1 MLVGQRNN
9 GQRTSKPHLRIYLAA
24 SQVSTGVIT
33 RELCKACLFL
43 SRNTTRNLRIL
54 SCIYNICIIRKMFY
68 SINRYDFKIVLLQTR
83 NRKIFYTTRNFQ
95 YLFST
100 INFPRRKLMFRE
112 TEKKK
117 AIQFLSFLSLQN
129 FFTKPI
135 ESSKHVIFPFLIELK
150 TFRRKININKKIYK

>member
-1 MLVGQRNN
+1 MGQRNN

-54 SCIYNICIIRKMFY
+54 SCIYNICIIRKIFY
-68 SINRYDFKIVLLQTR
+68 SINRYDFKMIQTR

-100 INFPRRKLMFRE
+100 INFPHRKLMFRE

-135 ESSKHVIFPFLIELK
+135 ESSKRVIFPFLIELK

>member
-1 MLVGQRNN
+1 
-9 GQRTSKPHLRIYLAA
+9 
-24 SQVSTGVIT
+24 
-33 RELCKACLFL
+33 
-43 SRNTTRNLRIL
+43 
-54 SCIYNICIIRKMFY
+54 MFY

-150 TFRRKININKKIYK
+150 LFEGRLISIKKFTNE

>member
-1 MLVGQRNN
+1 
-9 GQRTSKPHLRIYLAA
+9 
-24 SQVSTGVIT
+24 
-33 RELCKACLFL
+33 
-43 SRNTTRNLRIL
+43 
-54 SCIYNICIIRKMFY
+54 MFY

-83 NRKIFYTTRNFQ
+83 NQKIFYTTRNFQ

-117 AIQFLSFLSLQN
+117 MIQFLSFLSLQN

-135 ESSKHVIFPFLIELK
+135 ESSKRVIFPFLIELK

>member
-1 MLVGQRNN
+1 MGQRNN

-54 SCIYNICIIRKMFY
+54 SCIYVYVLYVKCFT
-68 SINRYDFKIVLLQTR
+68 INRYDFKIVLLQTR

-135 ESSKHVIFPFLIELK
+135 ESSKRVIFPFLIELK

>member
-1 MLVGQRNN
+1 MGQRNN

-43 SRNTTRNLRIL
+43 SRNTTHNLRIL
-54 SCIYNICIIRKMFY
+54 VYMYICIIRKMFY

-95 YLFST
+95 YLVST

-135 ESSKHVIFPFLIELK
+135 ESSKRVIFPFLIELK